1 MEIKYNNAV
10 VHIYGKVDRK
20 NIEEATIVFISNV
33 QRSKKNGNNNKTRT
47 IKEK

>member
-10 VHIYGKVDRK
+10 VYIYGKVDRNK
-20 NIEEATIVFISNV
+20 IEEATIIFMRKV
-33 QRSKKNGNNNKTRT
+33 QRSKIDGNNNKTGT

>member
-10 VHIYGKVDRK
+10 IYIYGKADRER
-20 NIEEATIVFISNV
+20 IEDATIAFMRKV
-33 QRSKKNGNNNKTRT
+33 QRSRNDGNNNKTRI